1 MANELKNQRINE
13 KFCLSIKGGKGR
25 QTDLRMEGIFCG
37 SSVHA
42 LLVFELL
49 VQVNIRTFIG
59 TCPSPR
65 REAINNALR
74 LRVFGDCSCSFDGP
88 CLGHVLE

>member
-1 MANELKNQRINE
+1 MTNELKNQRINE

-49 VQVNIRTFIG
+49 VQVSKALTYFMKESTHLCEFG
-59 TCPSPR
+59 T
-65 REAINNALR
+65 AVA
-74 LRVFGDCSCSFDGP
+74 
-88 CLGHVLE
+88 